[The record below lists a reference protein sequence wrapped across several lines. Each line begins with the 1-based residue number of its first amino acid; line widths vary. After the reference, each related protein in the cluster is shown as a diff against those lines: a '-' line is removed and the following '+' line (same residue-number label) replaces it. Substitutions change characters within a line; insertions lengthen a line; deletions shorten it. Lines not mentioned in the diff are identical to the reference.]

1 MPRDHAL
8 ADKGTWQSRHHQHWR
23 KKLMPRYHALSGE
36 GVWKSHP
43 HQHCNR
49 KPTPQNHAL
58 PEREDDKVV
67 IISTVVGGSFHEIT
81 RTN

>member
-1 MPRDHAL
+1 
-8 ADKGTWQSRHHQHWR
+8 
-23 KKLMPRYHALSGE
+23 MPRYHALSGE

-43 HQHCNR
+43 HQHHNR

-58 PEREDDKVV
+58 PEREDDKVD
-67 IISTVVGGSFHEIT
+67 IISIVVGGSFHEIT